1 MRILLVTSSL
11 PWPTHGGGN
20 QRTNL
25 LHRSLS
31 ERGQVDTVMISRYGK
46 VASEKWQDVVSG
58 FGGKFV
64 YEERLA
70 EHRAPWRWAGHLSGS
85 LPHRLTHMI
94 WGWGCDFMPDRM
106 VASQL
111 RSMVEKENYDI
122 IVGRYM
128 WALAR
133 SGVMGMR
140 PTLLDVDD
148 FETDVIEAN
157 LEARQPK
164 GLQRKWI
171 ERRYRQVARIERKI
185 LDACDHAWVAKAG
198 DIKRVGHDRSS
209 ILPNIPFVKAG
220 QAGVQPCPPNSES
233 KNILMVGTLEH
244 PVNTRAIEVF
254 LAGPW
259 RQIVEQVPDA
269 KFHIVGSGM
278 TEEMRNRWG
287 SVVGV
292 RPIGFAEDLRQAYSD
307 AAFTIVPIHEGGGT
321 KIKVLESML
330 YGRCCVCAP
339 HSLRGYEHVLE
350 NERSIIVADDAP
362 ALVDRCVSLLN
373 DPAKRL
379 AIAQEGERQVR
390 KHFSVQHFMDTV
402 LCAVDNVIGG
412 QQTRGETGGNSS
424 FLAAS

>member
-31 ERGQVDTVMISRYGK
+31 ELGRVDTVMISRYGK
-46 VASEKWQDVVSG
+46 VDSGKWQDVVNG
-58 FGGKFV
+58 FGGKHVF
-64 YEERLA
+64 EERLA
-70 EHRAPWRWAGHLSGS
+70 EHRAPWRWARKFSRS
-85 LPHRLTHMI
+85 MPHRLTHLL
-94 WGWGCDFMPDRM
+94 WGWGCDFVPDRY
-106 VASQL
+106 VASRL
-111 RSMVEKENYDI
+111 GRLVEQENYDL

-148 FETDVIEAN
+148 FETDVIEAD
-157 LEARQPK
+157 LEARQPE
-164 GLQRKWI
+164 GFHRKWI

-185 LDACDHAWVAKAG
+185 LDGCDHAWVAKAG
-198 DIKRVGHDRSS
+198 DTKRVGHDRSS

-220 QAGVQPCPPNSES
+220 QTCIDPCPPSDTA

-244 PVNTRAIEVF
+244 PVNTRAIESF

-259 RQIVEQVPDA
+259 KQILEQVQDA
-269 KFHIVGSGM
+269 RFQIVGSGM
-278 TEEMRNRWG
+278 TDAMRSRWG
-287 SVVGV
+287 AIPGV
-292 RPIGFAEDLRQAYSD
+292 DPIGFAEDLRQAYAD
-307 AAFTIVPIHEGGGT
+307 AAITIVPIHEGGGT

-330 YGRCCVCAP
+330 YGRACVCTP

-350 NERSIIVADDAP
+350 HDRSIMIAPDDA
-362 ALVDRCVSLLN
+362 AFVDHCVSLLN
-373 DPAKRL
+373 DPDKRS
-379 AIAQEGERQVR
+379 AIAREGGQLVR
-390 KHFSVQHFMDTV
+390 EHFSVQRFIDTV
-402 LCAVDNVIGG
+402 HAAVDKVISGRATGDAAQG
-412 QQTRGETGGNSS
+412 QRL
-424 FLAAS
+424 FLAAT